1 MSFEW
6 DGYKEIKKELDSK
19 YSEANV
25 RRVTDE
31 ALIDGGNMMLR
42 KVKSGQAK
50 YQDYGNTYREAKLS
64 DIMRVKDQAFVTI
77 YWSGSHNRWSIVHLQ
92 EYGHYNK
99 DGTFNNTDSKGLLQR
114 TLLINYQAYFR
125 TIQESLRRSL

>member
-6 DGYKEIKKELDSK
+6 NGYKEVKKELDTK

-31 ALIDGGNMMLR
+31 ALVDGGNMMLR
-42 KVKSGQAK
+42 KVKAEQAK
-50 YQDYGNTYREAKLS
+50 YQDWGNTYREAKLS
-64 DIMRVKDQAFVTI
+64 DVMRVKDISFVTI
-77 YWSGSHNRWSIVHLQ
+77 YWHGPHNRFSVIHLQ

-99 DGTFNNTDSKGLLQR
+99 DGTWNDTDSKGALTR
-114 TLLINYQAYFR
+114 TLITGYRAYFN
-125 TIQESLRRSL
+125 TIQESLRKSL